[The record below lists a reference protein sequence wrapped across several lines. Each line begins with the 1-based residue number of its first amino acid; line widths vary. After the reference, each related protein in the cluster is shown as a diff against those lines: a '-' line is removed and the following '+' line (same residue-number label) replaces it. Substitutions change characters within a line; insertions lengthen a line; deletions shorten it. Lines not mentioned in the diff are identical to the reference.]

1 MIFLIVYM
9 HLLVI
14 YKYYFHNHILNNVFY
29 FDKWLW
35 HYWIMIN
42 KTNYK
47 DFSHSDLMTK
57 LRKLSETRE
66 DEELRNKIYIHIQNL
81 NQNENQ
87 VNKLTQT
94 STSVENTL
102 DVLGTIIIILGVIGG
117 VIFVGVGL
125 SEENVFSI
133 SFGITG
139 ILSSLVSGY
148 LLKGI
153 AKIITLLSQNVPSSS
168 NQNIQVDNKK
178 TDKNSSS
185 EFLDEN
191 FLDEQIDKRSL
202 SELRNKFDELNSM
215 NWNNMT
221 KAQKDLREKLVK
233 KIQSSQNS

>member
-1 MIFLIVYM
+1 
-9 HLLVI
+9 
-14 YKYYFHNHILNNVFY
+14 
-29 FDKWLW
+29 
-35 HYWIMIN
+35 MIN

-66 DEELRNKIYIHIQNL
+66 DEELRNKIYIHLQNL

-87 VNKLTQT
+87 DNKLTQT

-125 SEENVFSI
+125 SEENIFSI

-153 AKIITLLSQNVPSSS
+153 AKIITLLSQ
-168 NQNIQVDNKK
+168 
-178 TDKNSSS
+178 
-185 EFLDEN
+185 
-191 FLDEQIDKRSL
+191 
-202 SELRNKFDELNSM
+202 
-215 NWNNMT
+215 
-221 KAQKDLREKLVK
+221 
-233 KIQSSQNS
+233 

>member
-1 MIFLIVYM
+1 M
-9 HLLVI
+9 
-14 YKYYFHNHILNNVFY
+14 FY

-66 DEELRNKIYIHIQNL
+66 DEELRNKIYIHLQNL

-87 VNKLTQT
+87 DNKLTQT

-125 SEENVFSI
+125 SEENIFSI

-148 LLKGI
+148 ILKGI
-153 AKIITLLSQNVPSSS
+153 AKIITLLSQNVTTSS
-168 NQNIQVDNKK
+168 NQNIEVDDRKA
-178 TDKNSSS
+178 DKNSSS

>member
-1 MIFLIVYM
+1 M
-9 HLLVI
+9 
-14 YKYYFHNHILNNVFY
+14 FY
-29 FDKWLW
+29 FDNWLW

-66 DEELRNKIYIHIQNL
+66 DEELRNKIYIHLQNL

-87 VNKLTQT
+87 DNKLTQT

-125 SEENVFSI
+125 SEENIFSI

-148 LLKGI
+148 ILKGI
-153 AKIITLLSQNVPSSS
+153 AKIITLLSQNVTTSS
-168 NQNIQVDNKK
+168 NQNIEVDDRKA
-178 TDKNSSS
+178 DKNSSS

>member
-1 MIFLIVYM
+1 
-9 HLLVI
+9 
-14 YKYYFHNHILNNVFY
+14 
-29 FDKWLW
+29 
-35 HYWIMIN
+35 MIN

-66 DEELRNKIYIHIQNL
+66 DEELRNKIYIHLQNL

-87 VNKLTQT
+87 DNKLTQT

-125 SEENVFSI
+125 SEENIFSI

-153 AKIITLLSQNVPSSS
+153 AKIITLLSQNVTTSS
-168 NQNIQVDNKK
+168 NHNIEVDDRKA
-178 TDKNSSS
+178 DRDSSS
-185 EFLDEN
+185 EILDEN
-191 FLDEQIDKRSL
+191 YLNEEIDKRSL
-202 SELRNKFDELNSM
+202 SELSNKFDELNSM